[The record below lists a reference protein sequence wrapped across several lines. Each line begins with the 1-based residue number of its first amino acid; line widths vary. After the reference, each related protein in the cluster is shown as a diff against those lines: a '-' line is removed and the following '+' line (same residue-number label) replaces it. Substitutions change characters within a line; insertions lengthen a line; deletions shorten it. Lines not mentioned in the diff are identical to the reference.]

1 MSGWKRLLRTHPDRK
16 PAPAL
21 ARVAPGADIAQ
32 ATDPATEHPTA
43 LSTEPATKP
52 AIEQADDAPI
62 YRVAA
67 GDNLRSIAEQVYG
80 GQDAWLS
87 IYAANR
93 GLIGPDPNALAT
105 GAALRLPP
113 ALPGQH

>member
-1 MSGWKRLLRTHPDRK
+1 MFGAVERGGRVRATVVGGPSVSGVEARALVTDVVKAESRLYT
-16 PAPAL
+16 
-21 ARVAPGADIAQ
+21 
-32 ATDPATEHPTA
+32 
-43 LSTEPATKP
+43 
-52 AIEQADDAPI
+52 DDAPI